1 MTAQRKEGDEGARR
15 QVKRAALSS
24 IGRLHIFRLTVG
36 PFAVLVLITDGVG
49 TLPSIRSGAL
59 GPEASDAGWRP
70 LLPAHRV
77 SRIRCIGTDV
87 ARSPAR
93 RPTPRA
99 RLAPAPGR
107 GQHDLDSGRSRF
119 PRWNNPYGGARRRR
133 AADALRRGP
142 CEEVT
147 PLTLGLVAGIGGNG
161 DCPHE
166 CIEWLLDHGV
176 DVRGLMPTP
185 RMPTPRAWQ
194 ITERDG
200 RRTQVWRLDERRSD
214 ELYAMLRPAH
224 SSWPENAQ
232 KTRCAHFGVN
242 P

>member
-77 SRIRCIGTDV
+77 SRIRRIGTDV

-107 GQHDLDSGRSRF
+107 GQHDLDSGRSRV

-133 AADALRRGP
+133 AADALRRGLG
-142 CEEVT
+142 EEVPPADPRPRRRNRGKRRLPARVHRMAHRPRRRRART
-147 PLTLGLVAGIGGNG
+147 NADAAHADASSVA
-161 DCPHE
+161 
-166 CIEWLLDHGV
+166 DHRARRQTHAGV
-176 DVRGLMPTP
+176 APG
-185 RMPTPRAWQ
+185 RA
-194 ITERDG
+194 
-200 RRTQVWRLDERRSD
+200 TQR
-214 ELYAMLRPAH
+214 
-224 SSWPENAQ
+224 
-232 KTRCAHFGVN
+232 
-242 P
+242 